1 MRHVTAAAIRKRGR
15 RRVADENRKR
25 AVRACERCKSK
36 KVRCIGPRAGPC
48 QKCCDASLSCSFES
62 QSPTAHSPA
71 QQHSSDASPPTP
83 ISTLLNQPSGDDVTS
98 GSVETVHSSTARKGP
113 LERIRWPRVLSH
125 LRDVFSLDHHDIPDE
140 YPTATHSETDTSFI
154 HPHVIYWLTF
164 IIQTYR
170 PAKLSAADLSRMRK
184 AANLLPLRYVTDFL
198 LKTCIE
204 FGTDSFFYFDQDQ
217 LLAEVDQFYTD
228 PASAL
233 RYDASFICLVLSALA
248 LEAQRSLPLGLDNT
262 IPASRFEDGDP
273 GQLFFFF

>member
-1 MRHVTAAAIRKRGR
+1 
-15 RRVADENRKR
+15 
-25 AVRACERCKSK
+25 
-36 KVRCIGPRAGPC
+36 
-48 QKCCDASLSCSFES
+48 
-62 QSPTAHSPA
+62 
-71 QQHSSDASPPTP
+71 
-83 ISTLLNQPSGDDVTS
+83 PSGDDVTS

-262 IPASRFEDGDP
+262 IPASRFEDAI
-273 GQLFFFF
+273 FFEKAKFLIPDVIERSCMRGIQATFILGVYLLPQTAVGSSYIYIGIASR